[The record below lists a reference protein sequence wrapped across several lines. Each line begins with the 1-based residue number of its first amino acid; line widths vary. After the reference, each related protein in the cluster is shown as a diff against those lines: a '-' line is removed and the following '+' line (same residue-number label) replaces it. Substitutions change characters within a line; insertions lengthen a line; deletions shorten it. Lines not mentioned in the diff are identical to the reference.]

1 LKWTAPTP
9 VLCIDATDLAEE
21 ALPTIGSWIH
31 TFRSARPCV
40 AEVVSPAEFEAR
52 APGATDVSHV
62 RQYVGKLRAA
72 GFDPQWTVTF
82 DEDPRAGL
90 LRMAARIAEQL
101 LVTPTNRWTDGH
113 VHWRSVTRQPVHR
126 WPAPVLV
133 VPARR
138 DGPATRLADVDA
150 RLTSLPT

>member
-1 LKWTAPTP
+1 M
-9 VLCIDATDLAEE
+9 
-21 ALPTIGSWIH
+21 SH
-31 TFRSARPCV
+31 TFGSTS
-40 AEVVSPAEFEAR
+40 E
-52 APGATDVSHV
+52 
-62 RQYVGKLRAA
+62 LRAA

-90 LRMAARIAEQL
+90 LRIAARIAEQL
-101 LVTPTNRWTDGH
+101 LVTTSNRWTDGH